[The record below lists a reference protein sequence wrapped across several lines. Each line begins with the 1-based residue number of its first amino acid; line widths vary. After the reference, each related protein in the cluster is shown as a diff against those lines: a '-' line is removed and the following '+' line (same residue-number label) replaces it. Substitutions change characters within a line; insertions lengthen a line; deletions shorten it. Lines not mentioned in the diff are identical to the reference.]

1 MIPQE
6 RVNEA
11 AETANDYMTPGN
23 HRAFNDGFD
32 CGVRFAEAE
41 LQPKPTTS
49 AEAKQRLFDYF
60 AQEHEINLMS
70 SDFLEIDN
78 YMKPEVHQTS
88 IDFAEWCI
96 VHAWEIDYREQKSHT
111 ISEIFAKFDAERNQ
125 QQSEL
130 TCPEC
135 LSNRILE
142 WPDKY
147 QCRKCEHVWERS
159 AK

>member
-6 RVNEA
+6 RVNES

-41 LQPKPTTS
+41 LKQTTI
-49 AEAKQRLFDYF
+49 E
-60 AQEHEINLMS
+60 
-70 SDFLEIDN
+70 
-78 YMKPEVHQTS
+78 
-88 IDFAEWCI
+88 FAEWC
-96 VHAWEIDYREQKSHT
+96 DEQYWSRHHGDKNKDLWYNFDSGMNEYAT
-111 ISEIFAKFDAERNQ
+111 TSELFAKFEAERNQ

>member
-11 AETANDYMTPGN
+11 AKVANDYTQPMN
-23 HRAFNDGFD
+23 IDAFYDGFD
-32 CGVRFAEAE
+32 CGIRFAEAE
-41 LQPKPTTS
+41 LKQTTI
-49 AEAKQRLFDYF
+49 E
-60 AQEHEINLMS
+60 
-70 SDFLEIDN
+70 
-78 YMKPEVHQTS
+78 
-88 IDFAEWCI
+88 FAEWIFDNNFRMILVANDKCYVRSSDDTTLI
-96 VHAWEIDYREQKSHT
+96 LTKAAL
-111 ISEIFAKFDAERNQ
+111 FAKFEAERNQ

-147 QCRKCEHVWERS
+147 QCRKCEHV
-159 AK
+159 

>member
-32 CGVRFAEAE
+32 CGVRFAESE
-41 LQPKPTTS
+41 M
-49 AEAKQRLFDYF
+49 KQT
-60 AQEHEINLMS
+60 AME
-70 SDFLEIDN
+70 
-78 YMKPEVHQTS
+78 
-88 IDFAEWCI
+88 FAEWCI

-111 ISEIFAKFDAERNQ
+111 ISKLFSKFEAERNQ

>member
-41 LQPKPTTS
+41 LKQTTI
-49 AEAKQRLFDYF
+49 E
-60 AQEHEINLMS
+60 
-70 SDFLEIDN
+70 
-78 YMKPEVHQTS
+78 
-88 IDFAEWCI
+88 FAEWIFDNNFRMILVANDKCYVRSSDDTTLI
-96 VHAWEIDYREQKSHT
+96 LTKAAL
-111 ISEIFAKFDAERNQ
+111 FAKFEAERNQ

>member
-1 MIPQE
+1 MKTKSEILEDFGCPVPDFHENVTMYYPAIHSEMDEYAQQ
-6 RVNEA
+6 
-11 AETANDYMTPGN
+11 TAM
-23 HRAFNDGFD
+23 
-32 CGVRFAEAE
+32 
-41 LQPKPTTS
+41 
-49 AEAKQRLFDYF
+49 
-60 AQEHEINLMS
+60 
-70 SDFLEIDN
+70 
-78 YMKPEVHQTS
+78 
-88 IDFAEWCI
+88 DFAEWCI

-111 ISEIFAKFDAERNQ
+111 ISKLFSKFEAERNQ

>member
-1 MIPQE
+1 MKTKAEILKSHLYTPDTDDMGE
-6 RVNEA
+6 IYEA
-11 AETANDYMTPGN
+11 MDEYAQQTAM
-23 HRAFNDGFD
+23 
-32 CGVRFAEAE
+32 E
-41 LQPKPTTS
+41 
-49 AEAKQRLFDYF
+49 
-60 AQEHEINLMS
+60 
-70 SDFLEIDN
+70 
-78 YMKPEVHQTS
+78 
-88 IDFAEWCI
+88 FAEWCI

-111 ISEIFAKFDAERNQ
+111 TAELFAKFEAERNQ